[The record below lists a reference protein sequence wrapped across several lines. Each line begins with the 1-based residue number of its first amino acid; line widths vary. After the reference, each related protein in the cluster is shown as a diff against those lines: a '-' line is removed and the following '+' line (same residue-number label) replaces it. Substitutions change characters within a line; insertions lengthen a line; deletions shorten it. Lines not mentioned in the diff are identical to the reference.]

1 MTRAK
6 SKNSIE
12 ISIITPCFNEEE
24 NIEASSSTLRKVMR
38 SALPKAT
45 YEHIFVDNYSTDR
58 TFEILKKIASTD
70 KNIKVIRNSRNVGPF
85 YNMWIGL
92 ENATGNYIVP
102 LLPADLQ
109 DPAEIIPQMYSQLKS
124 KKVLIVYGVITSR
137 KEFFFLRFLRRVY
150 YKIISRLA
158 DAKIPLNSGEFLM
171 ADKRVVETILETKD
185 HYPYLRGM
193 FAQSGA
199 PSSPIY
205 YQKKKRIY
213 GKSKE
218 NMFTLFNHAMNGFI
232 STSRIIPRIILA
244 IGSFIALL
252 SLFMGIYN
260 LINFLFDAD
269 RTVQRGV
276 PTILITMFFLSGI
289 QLLLLGMV
297 SEYIQAIYR
306 QIRPSPR
313 AFVLDKINFNQNK

>member
-1 MTRAK
+1 MNRTNSR
-6 SKNSIE
+6 SKYE
-12 ISIITPCFNEEE
+12 ISVITPCFNEEDNVE
-24 NIEASSSTLRKVMR
+24 ICASTLKKFMK
-38 SALPKAT
+38 AELPGTK
-45 YEHIFVDNYSTDR
+45 YEHIFIDNYSTDR
-58 TFEILKKIASTD
+58 TFEKLEKIALRNL
-70 KNIKVIRNSRNVGPF
+70 NIKVIRNSRNVGPF

-109 DPAEIIPQMYSQLKS
+109 DPAEVIPQMYLELKE
-124 KKVLIVYGVITSR
+124 KNVLIVYGVITSR
-137 KEFFFLRFLRRVY
+137 KEFIILRLLRQIY
-150 YKIISRLA
+150 YKVISRLA
-158 DAKIPLNSGEFLM
+158 DSNIPLNSGEFLM
-171 ADKRVVETILETKD
+171 ADKRVVKTILETND

-199 PSSPIY
+199 ISSPIY

-232 STSRIIPRIILA
+232 STSRVVPRIILA
-244 IGSFIALL
+244 IGSFIALSSIL
-252 SLFMGIYN
+252 MGLYN
-260 LINFLFDAD
+260 LINFVFWTD
-269 RTVQRGV
+269 RDVQRGI
-276 PTILITMFFLSGI
+276 PTLLITIFFLSGI

-306 QIRPSPR
+306 QIRPVPR
-313 AFVLDKINFNQNK
+313 SFILNKINFDRD